1 MQQETAWYRWNIK
14 HGDYNSAGEYDNL
27 YFKRKKQEKL
37 FRNVVWLGVAI
48 VISQIFLKI
57 FAYAS
62 QL

>member
-14 HGDYNSAGEYDNL
+14 HGDYNSAGEYDSL

-48 VISQIFLKI
+48 VISQIF
-57 FAYAS
+57 
-62 QL
+62 